1 MDSLDRR
8 QWLSDRIAHQEKAA
22 NRFNEVETG
31 LKVTQ

>member
-8 QWLSDRIAHQEKAA
+8 QWLSDRIAQQMTSA

>member
-8 QWLSDRIAHQEKAA
+8 QWLSDRIARQAKAA